1 MLNFVRD
8 DALLQLHANDYYLHI
23 GKYFRDLSDLLLK
36 SLHNNFWEVGSYLLK
51 MIKTLGTTKNS
62 LWEMPSIG
70 FWPSKVLNRKIL
82 WQLVWLLKV
91 TTAAIAA
98 SQTRKKGNLPLRLLR
113 LMRGCPGGLCTACAV
128 CAPQHFMIN
137 FNAKRLIG
145 LLPLS
150 SNYNIVLGNH
160 LKVSFYLKEYF
171 QSVDVV

>member
-1 MLNFVRD
+1 MLNFGRKIYINIYIWQKIFSWPQWSSTVCIITFE
-8 DALLQLHANDYYLHI
+8 LSSKNDQ
-23 GKYFRDLSDLLLK
+23 DLGELPK
-36 SLHNNFWEVGSYLLK
+36 IHFV
-51 MIKTLGTTKNS
+51 
-62 LWEMPSIG
+62 MPSIG

-91 TTAAIAA
+91 TTAGACV

-113 LMRGCPGGLCTACAV
+113 LMRWLPRRWVHG
-128 CAPQHFMIN
+128 APQHFMIN

-160 LKVSFYLKEYF
+160 LKVSFYFEEYF

>member
-1 MLNFVRD
+1 MLNFGRKIYIIIYIWQKIFSWPQWSSTVCIITFE
-8 DALLQLHANDYYLHI
+8 LSSKNDQ
-23 GKYFRDLSDLLLK
+23 DLGELPK
-36 SLHNNFWEVGSYLLK
+36 IHFV
-51 MIKTLGTTKNS
+51 
-62 LWEMPSIG
+62 MPSIG

-91 TTAAIAA
+91 TTAAA

-113 LMRGCPGGLCTACAV
+113 LMRGCPGGLCTACV

-160 LKVSFYLKEYF
+160 LKVSSILLK
-171 QSVDVV
+171 